1 MSKFIKITLII
12 FLLFSCSVNKT
23 LDGTWENEEKIIY
36 FDSIQKKF
44 VIINK
49 KANEIVGFAGEFDFD
64 KYSDSI
70 SLTYLYLINNK
81 NDFFMIE
88 NNSHEKFHEQLQ
100 YNIKNEKLEL
110 YNKSWKIIFFY
121 KIKSRDSF
129 GTKSFL
135 ITFAHNLKS
144 FYNIYMKHTTE
155 ITVRSYE
162 CDSYNHVNNAVYL
175 NYLEHSRMDYLH
187 AIGFDYK
194 GIVEAGYSLYV
205 THIDIYYKG
214 SAFLDDKLFVETTPT
229 KLKHVMGEFKQIIKK
244 EDGTVC
250 AEATVTWASVTTEGR
265 PSKIPEKFMVDG
277 LKPETN

>member
-1 MSKFIKITLII
+1 MNKFIKITLII

-49 KANEIVGFAGEFDFD
+49 KANEITGFAGEFDFD

-110 YNKSWKIIFFY
+110 YNLNLGKSYFF
-121 KIKSRDSF
+121 IKS
-129 GTKSFL
+129 
-135 ITFAHNLKS
+135 NQ
-144 FYNIYMKHTTE
+144 E
-155 ITVRSYE
+155 IPLAQKV
-162 CDSYNHVNNAVYL
+162 
-175 NYLEHSRMDYLH
+175 
-187 AIGFDYK
+187 F
-194 GIVEAGYSLYV
+194 
-205 THIDIYYKG
+205 
-214 SAFLDDKLFVETTPT
+214 
-229 KLKHVMGEFKQIIKK
+229 
-244 EDGTVC
+244 
-250 AEATVTWASVTTEGR
+250 
-265 PSKIPEKFMVDG
+265 
-277 LKPETN
+277 

>member
-49 KANEIVGFAGEFDFD
+49 KANKITGFAGEFDFD

-110 YNKSWKIIFFY
+110 YN
-121 KIKSRDSF
+121 
-129 GTKSFL
+129 L
-135 ITFAHNLKS
+135 NL
-144 FYNIYMKHTTE
+144 
-155 ITVRSYE
+155 
-162 CDSYNHVNNAVYL
+162 VY
-175 NYLEHSRMDYLH
+175 S
-187 AIGFDYK
+187 
-194 GIVEAGYSLYV
+194 
-205 THIDIYYKG
+205 
-214 SAFLDDKLFVETTPT
+214 
-229 KLKHVMGEFKQIIKK
+229 
-244 EDGTVC
+244 
-250 AEATVTWASVTTEGR
+250 
-265 PSKIPEKFMVDG
+265 
-277 LKPETN
+277 